1 MHYQVAWIHI
11 YIYILGYHTF
21 LYSRKEAAVPF
32 EVCCLNGSGGRHR
45 SCWRHAVAAG
55 HRRGGEGK
63 AAAVDGWRWET
74 QRSGW
79 DGFLHRILFFVS
91 SRCLND
97 FLLCPATDLKI
108 YLCFAVNKGCFGRWR
123 RCSAIGSRLERSGGS
138 VVGFQAVSVL
148 LFIFF
153 CQSFAHDFL
162 RPQRFL
168 HTNSWTLWNKGT
180 TKRTT
185 SPGEYC
191 DSCSLVGH
199 AWTAC
204 SSPHSPQL
212 FSARLPCGK
221 GPKRSGKI
229 LSIGG
234 HVEVQD
240 FCSSKGNRLNRLFHT
255 VTISKYWH
263 EKLRKHTSKWSES
276 LNQYQMINSSIF
288 PWRHMWF
295 HVVSTVAS
303 LRMGR
308 SCALG

>member
-1 MHYQVAWIHI
+1 MDI
-11 YIYILGYHTF
+11 YIYNIYTWISYVF
-21 LYSRKEAAVPF
+21 LIVGRKQPFLLRFVALTAREGDITAVDATM
-32 EVCCLNGSGGRHR
+32 LLDI
-45 SCWRHAVAAG
+45 
-55 HRRGGEGK
+55 
-63 AAAVDGWRWET
+63 AAAEKGKPQLLTDGVGKLR
-74 QRSGW
+74 GP
-79 DGFLHRILFFVS
+79 DGMVFCIVSYFFVS

-97 FLLCPATDLKI
+97 FLLCPARDPKI

-123 RCSAIGSRLERSGGS
+123 RCSAIGSRLKRSGGS

-168 HTNSWTLWNKGT
+168 HTNSWALWNKGI

-204 SSPHSPQL
+204 SSPHSPEL

-240 FCSSKGNRLNRLFHT
+240 FCSSKGNRLNRLWLFHT

-263 EKLRKHTSKWSES
+263 EK
-276 LNQYQMINSSIF
+276 
-288 PWRHMWF
+288 
-295 HVVSTVAS
+295 
-303 LRMGR
+303 
-308 SCALG
+308 